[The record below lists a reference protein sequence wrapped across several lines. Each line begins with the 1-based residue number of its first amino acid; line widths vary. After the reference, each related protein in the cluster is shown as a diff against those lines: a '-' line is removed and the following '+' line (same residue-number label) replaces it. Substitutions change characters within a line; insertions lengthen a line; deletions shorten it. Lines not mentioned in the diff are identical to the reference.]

1 MGTGVVPEDW
11 MGYGVVLEGWMETS
25 VVPEDWMSACLFLVY
40 KGKIDRR

>member
-1 MGTGVVPEDW
+1 MGTGDVPEDW
-11 MGYGVVLEGWMETS
+11 MGYGFVLEGWMETS